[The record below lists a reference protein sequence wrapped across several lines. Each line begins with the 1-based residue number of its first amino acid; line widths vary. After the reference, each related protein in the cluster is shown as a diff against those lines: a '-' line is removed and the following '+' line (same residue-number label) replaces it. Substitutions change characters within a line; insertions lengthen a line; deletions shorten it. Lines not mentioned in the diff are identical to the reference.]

1 MSWLSLKVSWRFEAI
16 NAPSEPNLRPGT
28 RFGSNGGSGR
38 PGGGEGRGLA
48 GVPHECDLVA
58 VISFI
63 GLVDQIMRVHM
74 KFEGVLAWSQPHDFT
89 QAGPFA
95 SSYLIVND
103 GSRLELFAHEF
114 PIVVELC
121 VHVIWRGCQTLIFD
135 GVTYVAQHVHRQ
147 RPLKFGAGIR
157 RRNDRGRPAWRR
169 DGRQTRQT
177 VWNWRWDLWIR
188 RSDNDDTSLESVV
201 RFIGLGDQVS
211 RVHNQRERVLAR
223 LHPSQAVQS
232 VPIREHT

>member
-1 MSWLSLKVSWRFEAI
+1 MQDR
-16 NAPSEPNLRPGT
+16 NLAT
-28 RFGSNGGSGR
+28 
-38 PGGGEGRGLA
+38 A
-48 GVPHECDLVA
+48 PHECDRVA

-63 GLVDQIMRVHM
+63 GLVDQIVRVHK
-74 KFEGVLAWSQPHDFT
+74 KFEGVLAWSQPHHFT

-95 SSYLIVND
+95 SSYLIAHD
-103 GSRLELFAHEF
+103 GFRPELFAREF

-121 VHVIWRGCQTLIFD
+121 VHVVWRGCQTVIFD
-135 GVTYVAQHVHRQ
+135 SVTYVAQLVHRQ
-147 RPLKFGAGIR
+147 RPLKSGAGIR
-157 RRNDRGRPAWRR
+157 RRNDRVRPSWRH
-169 DGRQTRQT
+169 DGRQIRQT
-177 VWNWRWDLWIR
+177 VWDWRWYLWIR

-223 LHPSQAVQS
+223 LYPSQAVQS